1 MFTEKLIQALK
12 PGPKRYERSERSG
25 LRIRVTPKGVKSW
38 VYIYRHHGRLRRL
51 TLGTYPV
58 QTLAQARLL
67 LNETKVVRG
76 QGKDPA
82 AIKQAAV
89 RELRTAESVKEL
101 ANLYIERYAKL
112 RKRTWKED
120 VRVLEK
126 DILPSIG
133 HLKIKDVRRA
143 DMIQIIDRVAARAPV
158 AGNRT
163 LEIARRMFNFAVE
176 RELLENNP
184 CLKIPAPAKKK
195 GRDRVLSGDELKALW
210 KALDHVPNDPT
221 LMIGL
226 PTVLGFK
233 LLLVTAQR
241 RGELAQA
248 AWDEFDLKNQWWT
261 IPAGR
266 SKNGLA
272 HRVPLS
278 PLALKLLENVR
289 AASPVSDWLFPS
301 PKGGPVDP
309 HAFTRAV
316 SRLRKVLKI
325 EAFTVHDLRRT
336 AASHM
341 ASIGIPR
348 LTLSKILN
356 HVETG
361 VTATY
366 DRHSYDAEKR
376 RALERWARHL
386 ERHLEGES
394 SNVIALVQRA

>member
-1 MFTEKLIQALK
+1 MFTDRMIHALK
-12 PGPKRYERSERSG
+12 PSPKRYERSEHSG

-38 VYIYRHHGRLRRL
+38 VYVYRHHGRLRRL

-58 QTLAQARLL
+58 QTLAQARLAL
-67 LNETKVVRG
+67 SETKVLRG

-82 AIKQAAV
+82 ALKVNAS
-89 RELRTAESVKEL
+89 RDLRTAETVKDL
-101 ANLYIERYAKL
+101 ANLYIERHAKL

-126 DILPSIG
+126 DILPTLAHI
-133 HLKIKDVRRA
+133 KIKDVCRA

-163 LEIARRMFNFAVE
+163 LEIARRMFGFAIE

-184 CLKIPAPAKKK
+184 CLKIPAPCKNK
-195 GRDRVLSGDELKALW
+195 GRDRVLSGDELKFFW
-210 KALDHVPNDPT
+210 KALDAVPDDPT

-248 AWDEFDLKNQWWT
+248 AWDEFDLKNAWWT

-278 PLALKLLENVR
+278 PLALKLLEHVR

-316 SRLRKVLKI
+316 SRLRKVLEI

-341 ASIGIPR
+341 ASLGIPR

-356 HVETG
+356 HVESG

-386 ERHLEGES
+386 EGQFEQQK
-394 SNVIALVQRA
+394 SNVVPLPQRA